1 MSCFRTYEINT
12 GNFSHEPFNNTINYS
27 NYYYPFNNNLNV
39 LGKSNNYYNN
49 HYTTSMPNNF
59 NSFNNKL
66 KNSFKTDY
74 FNLYNSINKYNYNN
88 NLRGTFTKDN
98 IIFNNNPNKKIIL
111 TYEYKNI
118 SPLEISKKTDELI
131 NLQSQMCHLDSKE
144 ITNINGRRTK
154 SASRPKNTKKTNN
167 INNTYFNTQK
177 NFKKR
182 KNPFEKS
189 FNNNKIKKNKTFSR
203 SMTNKLFESKFN
215 RNNSIEQNRTNN
227 WKNKYLKVNDEI
239 KDIKNKIKEVK
250 NNNKILEK
258 RLNYVKK
265 KEEQKNLLYE
275 SNNKI
280 KDYDTKLLE
289 KYEISELIRK
299 KQIDLIIKMQ
309 KEVNN
314 MREKLKTINQYD

>member
-1 MSCFRTYEINT
+1 MSYSRTYEIDT
-12 GNFSHEPFNNTINYS
+12 GNFSYKPFNNTTNYC
-27 NYYYPFNNNLNV
+27 NYNYPFNNNLNV
-39 LGKSNNYYNN
+39 FEKSNNYYNN
-49 HYTTSMPNNF
+49 HYTTSISNNY

-66 KNSFKTDY
+66 KNVFKNDY
-74 FNLYNSINKYNYNN
+74 FNLYNSTNKYNYNN
-88 NLRGTFTKDN
+88 NLSGTFSKDN
-98 IIFNNNPNKKIIL
+98 IIFNNNPNQRIIL

-118 SPLEISKKTDELI
+118 SPLEISQKTDELI
-131 NLQSQMCHLDSKE
+131 NLQSQMCHLDNKE
-144 ITNINGRRTK
+144 KTNKIGQRTK
-154 SASRPKNTKKTNN
+154 YASRPKNTKNTN
-167 INNTYFNTQK
+167 INNTYFNTLK

-189 FNNNKIKKNKTFSR
+189 FNNNNNIKKIKTFSR

-215 RNNSIEQNRTNN
+215 RKNSLEQNRTNN
-227 WKNKYLKVNDEI
+227 WKNKYLKINDEI

-258 RLNYVKK
+258 RLNYVKE
-265 KEEQKNLLYE
+265 KEEQKKLLYE

-289 KYEISELIRK
+289 KYKISELIRK

-314 MREKLKTINQYD
+314 MREKLQTINQYN